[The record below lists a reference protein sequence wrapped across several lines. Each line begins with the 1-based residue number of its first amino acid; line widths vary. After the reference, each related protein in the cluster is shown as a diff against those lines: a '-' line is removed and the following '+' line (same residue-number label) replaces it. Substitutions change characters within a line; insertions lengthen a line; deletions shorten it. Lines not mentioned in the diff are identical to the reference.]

1 MRTAWNL
8 ARRRDRRV
16 PYRVLV
22 GGKEKDQLEDTGV
35 EERIILRLIFNKWF
49 GVACTGFVSLRIGT
63 WWALANAVINLRD
76 SKNFGVILD

>member
-1 MRTAWNL
+1 
-8 ARRRDRRV
+8 
-16 PYRVLV
+16 V
-22 GGKEKDQLEDTGV
+22 GGEETDQLQDIGV
-35 EERIILRLIFNKWF
+35 EERIILKLIFNRWD